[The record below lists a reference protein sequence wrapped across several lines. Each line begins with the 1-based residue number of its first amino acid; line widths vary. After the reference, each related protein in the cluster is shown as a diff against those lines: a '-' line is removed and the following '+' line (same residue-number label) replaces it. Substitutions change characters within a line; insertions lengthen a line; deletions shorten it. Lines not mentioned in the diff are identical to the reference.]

1 MKKLRVEVGKGY
13 DIFIQKGILND
24 CGRYI
29 KTVSQA
35 KKVCVV
41 SDTNVYPIYQNGV
54 KKSLQENGFEVISY
68 VFKAGEA
75 SKTIATVMEMVE
87 CMAQNGFTRED
98 LVVALGGGVCGDM
111 AGFAAAI
118 YLRGIEFVQIPTSLL
133 AQVDSSVGGKTAV
146 DLPQGKNL
154 CGAFHQPCLVLIDPN
169 TLQTLT
175 PKYFSDGMAEAIKMG
190 CIKSKRLFEKIEQQN
205 ANEIIEEIIFE
216 CVSLKAEVVQQDEKE
231 RGERALLNF
240 GHTAGHAIEK
250 LHGFTTISHGEAV
263 GIGMVLIAKA
273 GEKNGITEKGTAN
286 RIVNVLEK
294 YHLKTEDTHALN
306 DIITAMNSDK
316 KRTGDA
322 IRFILLRSI
331 GDSLVQPIH
340 KEEILNF
347 FKEED

>member
-24 CGRYI
+24 CGGYI

-41 SDTNVYPIYQNGV
+41 SDTNVYPIYQNSV
-54 KKSLQENGFEVISY
+54 KKSLQENGFEVVSY

-111 AGFAAAI
+111 AGFSAAI

-154 CGAFHQPCLVLIDPN
+154 CGAFHQPCLVLIDPQYTSNVN
-169 TLQTLT
+169 TKIFFRWHGRSYQN
-175 PKYFSDGMAEAIKMG
+175 GMYQKQEA
-190 CIKSKRLFEKIEQQN
+190 F
-205 ANEIIEEIIFE
+205 
-216 CVSLKAEVVQQDEKE
+216 
-231 RGERALLNF
+231 
-240 GHTAGHAIEK
+240 
-250 LHGFTTISHGEAV
+250 
-263 GIGMVLIAKA
+263 
-273 GEKNGITEKGTAN
+273 
-286 RIVNVLEK
+286 
-294 YHLKTEDTHALN
+294 
-306 DIITAMNSDK
+306 
-316 KRTGDA
+316 
-322 IRFILLRSI
+322 
-331 GDSLVQPIH
+331 
-340 KEEILNF
+340 
-347 FKEED
+347 

>member
-41 SDTNVYPIYQNGV
+41 SDTNVYPIYQNSV
-54 KKSLQENGFEVISY
+54 KKSLQENGFEVVSY

-87 CMAQNGFTRED
+87 CMAQNDFTRED

-231 RGERALLNF
+231 RGERALLNL

-286 RIVNVLEK
+286 RIVNVLQK
-294 YHLKTEDTHALN
+294 YHLKTEDTHSLTE
-306 DIITAMNSDK
+306 IITAMNADK
-316 KRTGDA
+316 KRTANA
-322 IRFILLRSI
+322 IRLILLHEI
-331 GDSLVQPIH
+331 GDSLIQPIH

>member
-24 CGRYI
+24 CGGYI

-41 SDTNVYPIYQNGV
+41 SDTNVYPIYQNSV
-54 KKSLQENGFEVISY
+54 KKSLQENGFEVVSY

-87 CMAQNGFTRED
+87 CMAQNDFTRED